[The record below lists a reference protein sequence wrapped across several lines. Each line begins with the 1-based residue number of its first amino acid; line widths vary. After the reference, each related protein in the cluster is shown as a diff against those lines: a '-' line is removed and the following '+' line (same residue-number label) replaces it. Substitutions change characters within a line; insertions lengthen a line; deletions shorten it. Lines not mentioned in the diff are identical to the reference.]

1 MSRLFC
7 NQISNIVFCC
17 SSIIIL
23 FFLTR
28 THLFQTIH
36 VSRIVINTR
45 ILKLSRTIRIR
56 SIKTGV
62 LRSRPARSVDSE
74 LFSITFIFRFLIVLL
89 LKFWFCV
96 TIKIYSFIKITLNMD
111 ILFFV
116 IIVPVFI
123 VSYIFSDIIIEDDGI
138 VRIGD
143 NAVILITVCLF
154 FHIINQLF
162 VLRDRCK
169 NLSNKMKVP

>member
-1 MSRLFC
+1 
-7 NQISNIVFCC
+7 
-17 SSIIIL
+17 
-23 FFLTR
+23 
-28 THLFQTIH
+28 
-36 VSRIVINTR
+36 
-45 ILKLSRTIRIR
+45 
-56 SIKTGV
+56 
-62 LRSRPARSVDSE
+62 
-74 LFSITFIFRFLIVLL
+74 
-89 LKFWFCV
+89 
-96 TIKIYSFIKITLNMD
+96 MD